1 MRREPPQDR
10 RVSVSIV
17 ACYREFA
24 PHPALAHQVR
34 ALFSFTERAEPVP
47 LGRLVT
53 FEMRFAASDRYQ
65 SPLFADANASIVFDL
80 GATVHGGVWLENAA
94 ACGGKVIG
102 PLRRVPPDA
111 RGELPAMVGVYLRA
125 AQLSAFAPMPTREV
139 TDRIVSL
146 EHFWG
151 VEALELSERLVP
163 AREAE
168 RLDLIERVLL
178 RRMATSGNERTTIDI
193 AGLASWIGERRGRVS
208 IEALANGAGVSR
220 QHLTRV
226 FRERVGVSPKTFCR
240 LARFQSALHYARVGD
255 GVDWAGVACELGY
268 TDQSHMIAEFREFSS
283 LTPRNLATEPW
294 FHPFIERA
302 KSRKLATAGSL
313 PAPDARRA

>member
-1 MRREPPQDR
+1 MRRANALRESTNDR
-10 RVSVSIV
+10 RVTVSIV

-24 PHPALAHQVR
+24 PHPALAHRVR
-34 ALFSFTERAEPVP
+34 ALFSFTARADPVP
-47 LGRLVT
+47 PSRRVT
-53 FEMRFAASDRYQ
+53 FEIRFSEGDRYQ

-80 GATVHGGVWLENAA
+80 GATVHGGVWAQNAT

-111 RGELPAMVGVYLRA
+111 RGELPAMVGAYLRA
-125 AQLSAFAPMPTREV
+125 AQLSAFLRVPTREV

-146 EHFWG
+146 DHFWG
-151 VEALELSERLVP
+151 AEARELSERLLP
-163 AREAE
+163 AGEAE
-168 RLDLIERVLL
+168 RLDLIESALL
-178 RRMATSGNERTTIDI
+178 RRMATSGPARTAIDI
-193 AGLASWIGERRGRVS
+193 AGLASLVVDRRGRVS
-208 IEALANGAGVSR
+208 VETLANGAGVSR

-226 FRERVGVSPKTFCR
+226 FRERVGVSPKTYCR
-240 LARFQSALHYARVGD
+240 LARFQSALHYARAGD

-302 KSRKLATAGSL
+302 KSRRSITAG
-313 PAPDARRA
+313 

>member
-1 MRREPPQDR
+1 M
-10 RVSVSIV
+10 SIV

-24 PHPALAHQVR
+24 PHPALAHRVR
-34 ALFSFTERAEPVP
+34 ALFSFTPCAEPLPVT
-47 LGRLVT
+47 RRVT
-53 FEMRFAASDRYQ
+53 FEVRFAEGDRYQ

-80 GATVHGGVWLENAA
+80 GATVHDSHWIASAA

-102 PLRRVPPDA
+102 PMRRVPPDA

-125 AQLSAFAPMPTREV
+125 AQLSAFVRMPTREV

-146 EHFWG
+146 DQFWG
-151 VEALELSERLVP
+151 VEALELSERLL
-163 AREAE
+163 AACEAE

-178 RRMATSGNERTTIDI
+178 RRMAISGDARTAIDI
-193 AGLASWIGERRGRVS
+193 AGLTSLVLERRGRVS
-208 IEALANGAGVSR
+208 IESLANGAGVSR

-226 FRERVGVSPKTFCR
+226 FREQVGVSPKTLCR
-240 LARFQSALHYARVGD
+240 LARFQSALHYARAGE
-255 GVDWAGVACELGY
+255 GVDWAGVAYELGY

-283 LTPRNLATEPW
+283 LTPRILATEPW

-302 KSRKLATAGSL
+302 KSQRLMTSSA
-313 PAPDARRA
+313 ARAQTSARIG